1 MKERLLC
8 GWYSNANGITVAIV
22 AVVNYRKDTGAMFD
36 WAAYIG
42 GSRLTEHQEDCVE
55 EVARKGCK
63 MTKKDAAHFFPGL
76 DITRY
81 RE

>member
-8 GWYSNANGITVAIV
+8 GWYSNANGIAVAIV
-22 AVVNYRKDTGAMFD
+22 AVVNYFNDGAVFD
-36 WAAYIG
+36 WAMYIG
-42 GSRLTEHQEDCVE
+42 GSKFTEHQEDCVE
-55 EVARKGCK
+55 EVAQKGCK
-63 MTKKDAAHFFPGL
+63 MTKKDAAWFFPGL